1 MVETL
6 NWPTPGVTSAAGA
19 LLAACLQPGDMVGL
33 VGDLG
38 AGKTLFTQGV
48 AVGLGLGPDV
58 RVTSPTF
65 TLINEYR
72 GGRLTIYHA
81 DLYRLE
87 RESELDDIGL
97 DEICRRGDGVV
108 LVEWSDRLPALPRDH
123 LLVSIA
129 VAGPEERRVTV
140 TPLGRRSREL
150 AAAWQERRSE
160 G

>member
-1 MVETL
+1 MVDTL
-6 NWPTPGVTSAAGA
+6 SWPSPAATSAAGEA
-19 LLAACLQPGDMVGL
+19 LATCLRAGDMVGL

-38 AGKTLFTQGV
+38 AGKTLFTQ
-48 AVGLGLGPDV
+48 AVGRGLGLPEEV

-87 RESELDDIGL
+87 REQELDDIGL
-97 DEICRRGDGVV
+97 DELCRRGDGVV

-123 LLVSIA
+123 LLLSIS
-129 VAGPEERRVTV
+129 VASAESRMVTLA
-140 TPLGRRSREL
+140 PGGKRSAEL
-150 AAAWQERRSE
+150 AAAWCTSMA
-160 G
+160 